1 MVKRGEPE
9 PLKGEDFEMGQMWCD
24 VGYDV
29 NGTQNGVYLPGSY
42 AVGGGRGG
50 LDVWTKEGKDAS
62 VAAMMAAGAGGWAD
76 TEDGDDDDAEPDDST
91 GSNSNAL
98 TGILYDTSKGNR
110 KWQYVRQ
117 AVEKAHGQFHDRHE
131 PYSNFVLTVLEKI
144 AEDYKQA
151 ELASIVF
158 EGCPDCKKR
167 ADKIEKLGLPTNF
180 GLVGRLNHCS
190 RRMAGFLNGSTWRIN
205 VYTSGWGL
213 AFMVAARRGLI
224 D

>member
-1 MVKRGEPE
+1 
-9 PLKGEDFEMGQMWCD
+9 
-24 VGYDV
+24 
-29 NGTQNGVYLPGSY
+29 
-42 AVGGGRGG
+42 
-50 LDVWTKEGKDAS
+50 
-62 VAAMMAAGAGGWAD
+62 
-76 TEDGDDDDAEPDDST
+76 
-91 GSNSNAL
+91 
-98 TGILYDTSKGNR
+98 
-110 KWQYVRQ
+110 
-117 AVEKAHGQFHDRHE
+117 VEKAHGQFHDRHE